1 MTIPW
6 KVGQYIM
13 SKNEF
18 NQKFDFEKE
27 YTEED
32 FDLDAL
38 AAELGLDL
46 SDEVEAEPVAEETV
60 VEEAAPAVAEPEV
73 EEPEVEAPAIVEAP
87 AAEEDEFDLRS
98 ILGSDFEQNE
108 MFGAEYEPDF
118 DYGPEEETPAEPEE
132 QYDEPLDLPFS
143 AAASYEEED
152 LGGLSPED
160 FELPAEEPA
169 YEFEPT
175 SVQKPPRQRRE
186 RTKPDADAEPAE
198 PKANPLAGVMEKVQG
213 LFKSA
218 NKKAAPKQEA
228 PKQEP
233 KPAAD
238 PARPKKP
245 VSPMRRFKNDV
256 LPLIIIGATALLI
269 TIFVLGSVSRAIG
282 NHLAEKEALASSS
295 EAAKTAAELEAE
307 EVQMLLAQANAQAT
321 GYDYDGAIATL
332 ESFAGDKNKY
342 PDIDTMLSAYKQTKS
357 LLVAHNDPG
366 EVVNLSFHALIADPS
381 RAFSDKDYG
390 GSYNKNFVT
399 IDEFEAI
406 LEQLYTNNFV
416 LVDMDSFVAE
426 SVTGDTVT
434 YASKTLYLPDGKKPL
449 MITETMADYFDF
461 MVDTDKDGNP
471 DTNGGGFAHKLV
483 LKNGEIKAEM
493 VNASGETVVGNYE
506 LIPILEAFIDKHPD
520 FSYQGARATIAVC
533 GYDGVFGYKTNPKVI
548 QSQGQEFYDAQ
559 VAAATEVCNAIR
571 AAGYT
576 FASYTYNNVDYG
588 KKSANEIQADITT
601 WTTEVLPILGEAQT
615 LVYAKASDISTTGD
629 YTGSKYTVLYNAGFR
644 YFITSGSNP
653 SATINAN
660 YVRQVRLMVTG
671 TTMANAGSTYNQYFN
686 AATLLNS
693 QRGNV
698 PQ

>member
-1 MTIPW
+1 
-6 KVGQYIM
+6 M

-60 VEEAAPAVAEPEV
+60 VEEAAPEVAEPEV

-169 YEFEPT
+169 YAFEPT

-342 PDIDTMLSAYKQTKS
+342 PDIDTMLSSYKQTKS

-653 SATINAN
+653 SATINAS

>member
-1 MTIPW
+1 MESGAIF
-6 KVGQYIM
+6 M

-18 NQKFDFEKE
+18 DLNFDFEKE

-38 AAELGLDL
+38 AEELGLDL
-46 SDEVEAEPVAEETV
+46 SEEIEEEPVAAEPV
-60 VEEAAPAVAEPEV
+60 VEEAAPEAPEAEEPAVIEAPV
-73 EEPEVEAPAIVEAP
+73 EEEK
-87 AAEEDEFDLRS
+87 DDFDLRS
-98 ILGSDFEQNE
+98 ILGSAFEQNE
-108 MFGAEYEPDF
+108 LFGAEYEPDF
-118 DYGPEEETPAEPEE
+118 DYGPEEETPAEPEV
-132 QYDEPLDLPFS
+132 QDDEPLDLPFTS
-143 AAASYEEED
+143 TASYEEED

-175 SVQKPPRQRRE
+175 PVQKPPRQRRE
-186 RTKPDADAEPAE
+186 RVQPDAEEAPAQ
-198 PKANPLAGVMEKVQG
+198 PRVNPLAGVMEKVQV
-213 LFKSA
+213 LLKSVTT
-218 NKKAAPKQEA
+218 KAAPKQA
-228 PKQEP
+228 PQ
-233 KPAAD
+233 PAAE
-238 PARPKKP
+238 PARPRKP

-269 TIFVLGSVSRAIG
+269 TIFVLGSVSRAIT
-282 NHLAEKEALASSS
+282 NRLAEKEALASSS

-307 EVQMLLAQANAQAT
+307 EVRMLLNQANDLAT

-342 PDIDTMLSAYKQTKS
+342 PDIDTMLSSYKQAKS

-381 RAFSDKDYG
+381 RAFSDKTYG

-406 LEQLYTNNFV
+406 LEQLYTNNYV

-449 MITETMADYFDF
+449 MITETMADYFNF
-461 MVDTDKDGNP
+461 MVDSDSDGNP
-471 DTNGGGFAHKLV
+471 DANGGGFANKLV

-493 VNASGETVVGNYE
+493 VNASGETVVGNYD
-506 LIPILEAFIDKHPD
+506 LIPILEDFIDKHPD
-520 FSYQGARATIAVC
+520 FCYQGARATIAVC

-559 VAAATEVCNAIR
+559 VAAAKEVCNAIR

-601 WTTEVLPILGEAQT
+601 WTSEVLPILGEAET

-653 SATINAN
+653 SATINTN
-660 YVRQVRLMVTG
+660 YVRQIRLMVTG

>member
-1 MTIPW
+1 MESGAIF
-6 KVGQYIM
+6 M
-13 SKNEF
+13 SNSEF
-18 NQKFDFEKE
+18 DLKFDFEKE
-27 YTEED
+27 YTEAD

-38 AAELGLDL
+38 ADELGLDL
-46 SDEVEAEPVAEETV
+46 SDEVEEEPVAEQV
-60 VEEAAPAVAEPEV
+60 VAEEAAPETPVIAEPEV
-73 EEPEVEAPAIVEAP
+73 QEAAD
-87 AAEEDEFDLRS
+87 AEEDDEFDLRS
-98 ILGSDFEQNE
+98 ILGPNFEQNE
-108 MFGAEYEPDF
+108 LFGAEYEPDF
-118 DYGPEEETPAEPEE
+118 DYGPEEEISVEPEVQE
-132 QYDEPLDLPFS
+132 DELLDLPFT

-160 FELPAEEPA
+160 FELPSYEPS
-169 YEFEPT
+169 YEPDPAP
-175 SVQKPPRQRRE
+175 VQKPPRQRR
-186 RTKPDADAEPAE
+186 TPVQAEAE
-198 PKANPLAGVMEKVQG
+198 EAPVQPRPNPLAGVMEKLQG
-213 LFKSA
+213 MVKSLT
-218 NKKAAPKQEA
+218 KKDA

-233 KPAAD
+233 QRTPAE

-256 LPLIIIGATALLI
+256 LPMIIIGATALLI
-269 TIFVLGSVSRAIG
+269 TIFVLGSVSRAISK
-282 NHLAEKEALASSS
+282 HMAEKEAMVSSS

-307 EVQMLLAQANAQAT
+307 EVQMLLARANALAT
-321 GYDYDGAIATL
+321 GYDFDGAIATL
-332 ESFAGDKNKY
+332 EGFAGDKNKY
-342 PDIDTMLSAYKQTKS
+342 PDIDSMLSSYKQAKS

-381 RAFSDKDYG
+381 RAFSAKEYG

-399 IDEFEAI
+399 VDEFEAI

-434 YASKTLYLPDGKKPL
+434 YSSKTLYLPDGKKPL
-449 MITETMADYFDF
+449 MITETMADYFNF
-461 MVDTDKDGNP
+461 MVDSNNDGIA
-471 DTNGGGFAHKLV
+471 DANGGGFAHKLV

-493 VNASGETVVGNYE
+493 VNASGETVVGNYD
-506 LIPILEAFIDKHPD
+506 LIPILEDFIDKHPD

-548 QSQGQEFYDAQ
+548 QSQGQEFYDTQ

-576 FASYTYNNVDYG
+576 FASYTYNNIDYG
-588 KKSANEIQADITT
+588 KKSANEIQSDITN
-601 WTTEVLPILGEAQT
+601 WTAEVLPILGEAKT
-615 LVYAKASDISTTGD
+615 LVYAKSSDISTTGD
-629 YTGSKYTVLYNAGFR
+629 YTGSKYSVLYNAGFR
-644 YFITSGSNP
+644 FFITSGTNP
-653 SATINAN
+653 SATINST

-671 TTMANAGSTYNQYFN
+671 TTMANAGSTYAQYFN
-686 AATLLNS
+686 ASSLLNS

>member
-1 MTIPW
+1 
-6 KVGQYIM
+6 M

-18 NQKFDFEKE
+18 DLNFDFEKE
-27 YTEED
+27 YTDED

-38 AAELGLDL
+38 AEELGLDL
-46 SDEVEAEPVAEETV
+46 SEEIDEETRVEKVAAEQPASAKPEAEVP
-60 VEEAAPAVAEPEV
+60 AAAAV
-73 EEPEVEAPAIVEAP
+73 P
-87 AAEEDEFDLRS
+87 AAEEAEEPAFDLRS
-98 ILGSDFEQNE
+98 VLDSDFEQSE
-108 MFGAEYEPDF
+108 LFGAEYEPDF

-132 QYDEPLDLPFS
+132 QYDEPLDLPFNT
-143 AAASYEEED
+143 AASYAEED

-169 YEFEPT
+169 YEFEPA

-186 RTKPDADAEPAE
+186 RTKPEADEEPVE
-198 PKANPLAGVMEKVQG
+198 PKANPLSGIKEKAQS
-213 LFKSA
+213 LLKSVTA
-218 NKKAAPKQEA
+218 KVAPKQEA
-228 PKQEP
+228 PKQES

-238 PARPKKP
+238 PSRTKKP

-269 TIFVLGSVSRAIG
+269 TIFVLGSVSRAIS

-307 EVQMLLAQANAQAT
+307 EVRMLLNKAETLAI
-321 GYDYDGAIATL
+321 GYDYDGAIAAL

-342 PDIDTMLSAYKQTKS
+342 PDIDTMLSSYKQAKS
-357 LLVAHNDPG
+357 MLVAHNDPG
-366 EVVNLSFHALIADPS
+366 EVVNLSFHALIADPA
-381 RAFSDKDYG
+381 RAFSYKDYG
-390 GSYNKNFVT
+390 GSFNKNFVT

-406 LEQLYTNNFV
+406 LEQLYANNYV

-461 MVDTDKDGNP
+461 MVDSDKDGNP
-471 DTNGGGFAHKLV
+471 DAKGGGFANKLV
-483 LKNGEIKAEM
+483 IKNGEIKAEM

-506 LIPILEAFIDKHPD
+506 LIPILEGFIDKHPD

-548 QSQGQEFYDAQ
+548 QSKGQEFYDTQ
-559 VAAATEVCNAIR
+559 VAAAKEVCNAIR

-588 KKSANEIQADITT
+588 KKNANEIQADITT
-601 WTTEVLPILGEAQT
+601 WTSEVLPILGEAQT
-615 LVYAKASDISTTGD
+615 LVYAKQSDISTTGD
-629 YTGSKYTVLYNAGFR
+629 YTGNKYTVLYNAGFR
-644 YFITSGSNP
+644 YFITSGNKP

-660 YVRQVRLMVTG
+660 YVRQIRLMVTG

-686 AATLLNS
+686 AANLLNS

>member
-1 MTIPW
+1 
-6 KVGQYIM
+6 M

-18 NQKFDFEKE
+18 DQKFDFEKE
-27 YTEED
+27 YTEAD

-46 SDEVEAEPVAEETV
+46 SDEIAEEPVVEEIPVAEP
-60 VEEAAPAVAEPEV
+60 APAEPEA
-73 EEPEVEAPAIVEAP
+73 EEPEIVEEP
-87 AAEEDEFDLRS
+87 AAEEAFNLRS
-98 ILGSDFEQNE
+98 VLNSDFEQSE
-108 MFGAEYEPDF
+108 LFGAEYEPDF

-132 QYDEPLDLPFS
+132 QYDEPLDLPFT

-175 SVQKPPRQRRE
+175 SAQKPPRQRRE
-186 RTKPDADAEPAE
+186 RTKPEADEEPVE
-198 PKANPLAGVMEKVQG
+198 PKANPLAGIMEKAQG
-213 LFKSA
+213 LLKSVTA
-218 NKKAAPKQEA
+218 KFAPKQEA
-228 PKQEP
+228 PKQES

-238 PARPKKP
+238 PTRTKKP

-269 TIFVLGSVSRAIG
+269 AIFILGSVSRAIT
-282 NHLAEKEALASSS
+282 NRLAEKEALASSS

-307 EVQMLLAQANAQAT
+307 EVRMLLNKADALAT
-321 GYDYDGAIATL
+321 GYDYDGAIAAL

-342 PDIDTMLSAYKQTKS
+342 PDIDTMLSSYKQAKS

-366 EVVNLSFHALIADPS
+366 EVVNLSFHALIADPA
-381 RAFSDKDYG
+381 RAFSDKTYG

-406 LEQLYTNNFV
+406 LEHLYTNNFV
-416 LVDMDSFVAE
+416 LVDMDSFVSE

-449 MITETMADYFDF
+449 MITETMADYFNF
-461 MVDTDKDGNP
+461 MVDSDG
-471 DTNGGGFAHKLV
+471 DGKADANGGGFANKLV

-493 VNASGETVVGNYE
+493 VNASGETVVGNYD
-506 LIPILEAFIDKHPD
+506 LIPILEDFIDKHPD
-520 FSYQGARATIAVC
+520 FCYQGARATIAVC

-559 VAAATEVCNAIR
+559 VAAAKDVCKAIR
-571 AAGYT
+571 DAGYT

-615 LVYAKASDISTTGD
+615 LVYAKSSDISTTGD
-629 YTGSKYTVLYNAGFR
+629 YSGSKYTVLYNAGFR

>member
-1 MTIPW
+1 MESGAI
-6 KVGQYIM
+6 YM

-38 AAELGLDL
+38 ADELGLDL
-46 SDEVEAEPVAEETV
+46 SDEIEGKTAAEETV
-60 VEEAAPAVAEPEV
+60 AEEAAPKAAEPKT
-73 EEPEVEAPAIVEAP
+73 EASAVVEAP

-98 ILGSDFEQNE
+98 ILGPDFDQNE

-118 DYGPEEETPAEPEE
+118 DYGPEEKAPAEPEE
-132 QYDEPLDLPFS
+132 QDEPLDLPFIPE
-143 AAASYEEED
+143 APYEEED

-160 FELPAEEPA
+160 FELPAEEPS
-169 YEFEPT
+169 YEPEPAP
-175 SVQKPPRQRRE
+175 VQKPPRQRRE
-186 RTKPDADAEPAE
+186 RTKPEADAEPAQ

-213 LFKSA
+213 LLQSVT
-218 NKKAAPKQEA
+218 KKAAPKQEA

-233 KPAAD
+233 KPAAE
-238 PARPKKP
+238 PSRPRKP

-269 TIFVLGSVSRAIG
+269 TIFVLGSVSRAIS

-307 EVQMLLAQANAQAT
+307 EVQMLLAQADTQAT

-342 PDIDTMLSAYKQTKS
+342 PDIDNMLSAYKQAKS

-416 LVDMDSFVAE
+416 LVDMDSFVSE

-461 MVDTDKDGNP
+461 MVDSNKDGNP
-471 DTNGGGFAHKLV
+471 DANGGGFANKLV

-493 VNASGETVVGNYE
+493 VNASGETVVGNYD
-506 LIPILEAFIDKHPD
+506 LIPILEDFIDKHPD

-559 VAAATEVCNAIR
+559 VAAAKEVCNAIR

-588 KKSANEIQADITT
+588 KKNANEIQADITT
-601 WTTEVLPILGEAQT
+601 WTSEVLPILGEAET
-615 LVYAKASDISTTGD
+615 LVYAKQSDISTTGD

-653 SATINAN
+653 SATITAN
-660 YVRQVRLMVTG
+660 YVRQIRLMVTG